1 MWMNSLS
8 SSGACPVC
16 PETKNE
22 TGQIQHIVIADLS
35 SLSSLS
41 SQKKMDG
48 STDGVPD
55 YEKHE
60 TGQTHPIDLVPL
72 PMKWTPDKWDGR
84 PCCFLPHTL
93 ERFRGVIPPDLR
105 GMRIPSNGL
114 PPFLRGISA
123 CGWTLELSGGE
134 LHLKRAHPAARN
146 EAGCLGYIRIHAKNV
161 AADWRL
167 WREVVRI

>member
-1 MWMNSLS
+1 MFESMFEGMRANLKFS
-8 SSGACPVC
+8 
-16 PETKNE
+16 EDDQK
-22 TGQIQHIVIADLS
+22 IIY
-35 SLSSLS
+35 S
-41 SQKKMDG
+41 SQH
-48 STDGVPD
+48 SQSAPLTPNGVPN

-72 PMKWTPDKWDGR
+72 PVEWTPDKWDGR
-84 PCCFLPHTL
+84 PCCFLPHTP
-93 ERFRGVIPPDLR
+93 ERLRGVIPTDLR

>member
-1 MWMNSLS
+1 MFESMFEGMRANLKFS
-8 SSGACPVC
+8 
-16 PETKNE
+16 EDDQK
-22 TGQIQHIVIADLS
+22 IIY
-35 SLSSLS
+35 S
-41 SQKKMDG
+41 SQH
-48 STDGVPD
+48 SQSAPLTPNGVPD

-60 TGQTHPIDLVPL
+60 TGQTHLIDLVPL
-72 PMKWTPDKWDGR
+72 PVEWTPDEWDGR
-84 PCCFLPHTL
+84 PCCFLPHTP
-93 ERFRGVIPPDLR
+93 ERLRGVIPPDLR

-123 CGWTLELSGGE
+123 CGWTLEFSGGE

-146 EAGCLGYIRIHAKNV
+146 EAGCLGYMRIHAKDV